1 MPVFTQ
7 NIIFFNY
14 FYFTL
19 LTLVYNGCYNYWKH
33 KKGNRGKARI
43 REIMPEAIYNELS
56 SRLEQYISE
65 HGLTGKLPGLQ
76 KLAKILGAN
85 HITVRKAVELLV
97 DRGRLE
103 VIPSKGTFVCRKV
116 PRLRNHRLIGVV
128 GAFGSGYCREMLFE
142 RLNAS
147 VSDSGYK
154 CMDIANNPRLFF
166 ANPRLLLQFPVDGY
180 IFLGDSLNRS
190 ILETLMEDGIP
201 VICTINSNFPE
212 VNHVG
217 MDHFDG
223 YARVLKL
230 LLRQGCRRI
239 AFLDYERAGDFRN
252 YIEDIRNVFISVLGT
267 RFDPV
272 LFATHDSAAY
282 YRRYGESYH
291 EAAAMETISA
301 WSASPPD
308 AVVTIPPMT
317 SLLKRHFPSVTL
329 VNFRDYSHQSACDI
343 HAYAD
348 LSEVLRCAVKRML
361 ELFDGDEELKEIRIP
376 FIITQTERKQ

>member
-1 MPVFTQ
+1 
-7 NIIFFNY
+7 
-14 FYFTL
+14 
-19 LTLVYNGCYNYWKH
+19 
-33 KKGNRGKARI
+33 
-43 REIMPEAIYNELS
+43 MPEAIYNELS
-56 SRLEQYISE
+56 SRLEHYISE
-65 HGLTGKLPGLQ
+65 HELTGKLPGLQ

-97 DRGRLE
+97 NRGRLE
-103 VIPSKGTFVCRKV
+103 VIPSKGTFVCTKV
-116 PRLRNHRLIGVV
+116 PRLRKHCLIGIV
-128 GAFGSGYCREMLFE
+128 GASGAGYCREMLFE

-166 ANPRLLLQFPVDGY
+166 VNPRLLLQFPVDGY

-201 VICTINSNFPE
+201 VICTVNSNFPE

-252 YIEDIRNVFISVLGT
+252 YIEDIRDIFISVLGT
-267 RFDPV
+267 RFEPD
-272 LFATHDSAAY
+272 LFVTHDSAAY

-291 EAAAMETISA
+291 EAAAMKTINV

-317 SLLKRHFPSVTL
+317 SFLKQHFPALTV

-343 HAYAD
+343 YAYAD
-348 LSEVLRCAVKRML
+348 LSKVLRHAVKRML
-361 ELFDGDEELKEIRIP
+361 ELFGGDKELKEIRIP
-376 FIITQTERKQ
+376 FIITQTERKK